1 MKNYKACDIFN
12 ADETGLFCKV
22 MSNKTLQLKGEKCH
36 GGKNKSKKR
45 LSVLATSNMDGSEK
59 IKLLVIRKFQNPRCF
74 KGVKSLP
81 VEYRWNKN
89 AVISGTILFQCDD

>member
-12 ADETGLFCKV
+12 ADETGLFYKLKP
-22 MSNKTLQLKGEKCH
+22 NKTLQLKGEKCH
-36 GGKNKSKKR
+36 GGNKSKKR
-45 LSVLATSNMDGSEK
+45 LTVLAASNMDGSEQ
-59 IKLLVIRKFQNPRCF
+59 IKLLVIGKSQNPRCF

-81 VEYRWNKN
+81 VAYRWNKK